1 MLSERELAGMRTTN
15 VEALPEIAVVQ
26 RATYAADGKGGTA
39 TETSTV
45 GTFPCRIGSLS
56 QADQTVYAEKL
67 GARVGA
73 YLIFPSGTPVAS
85 RDRVLIG
92 VRAFE
97 VLAAPDRG
105 AWELTRRTV
114 CVEVAQ

>member
-1 MLSERELAGMRTTN
+1 MLNERELAGMRTTN
-15 VEALPEIAVVQ
+15 AEALPEVAVV
-26 RATYAADGKGGTA
+26 RRSTYAADGKGGTA
-39 TETSTV
+39 TETDVV
-45 GTFPCRIGSLS
+45 GTYPCRIGSLS